1 MAFNRFRVQVIIR
14 VLLLLICSLLLAFL
28 IFRTHFHLISAGL
41 FLLIIYQTFRLIHKA
56 EKTNR
61 ELVHFFRAMEN
72 RDFTQAY
79 NSSQFGSTFRE
90 LAESF
95 TRVSQ
100 RISQLRS
107 EKEEQYLYLQ
117 TVVQH
122 VGIAVVSFKEDG
134 EVGLINQAALQLF
147 QVAQLK
153 NIRMLE
159 GINRKLPETLFA
171 LKIGENRLLKI
182 ESSPKAQHLLMS
194 ATGFKMH
201 GEIFKLVSIQN
212 IQNEIEREQMS
223 RELEIARHVQQTL
236 LPHHQPSLK
245 NFDIA
250 GICLPAREVGGDY
263 FDYIINEGSK
273 IGIVVGDV
281 SGKGVPAAIYMTLT
295 KGIIQSSV
303 SRVTSPQQSLVKLNN
318 FLYNIM
324 DRNSFVT
331 MAYAV
336 LDDKDR
342 SIRIARAGH
351 LPLIYYHS
359 RQKEILLLR
368 PSGIGLGLATQQV
381 FKKNLETVTIHLSP
395 GDWFIFYTDGITEA
409 RNKEQLEFGEEQL
422 TSCIKDNLQL
432 TAQEMID
439 TICARVQEFSRDN
452 EQHDDMTMVLIKAV

>member
-1 MAFNRFRVQVIIR
+1 MEFNRFRVQVVVR
-14 VLLLLICSLLLAFL
+14 VLLLLICSLLLAYL
-28 IFRTHFHLISAGL
+28 IFRTHFHLISLGL
-41 FLLIIYQTFRLIHKA
+41 FLLIIYQTFRLIHRA

-61 ELVHFFRAMEN
+61 DLVHFFSAMEN

-79 NSSQFGSTFRE
+79 GSGQFGSTFRE

-159 GINRKLPETLFA
+159 SITRKLPEALFS

-182 ESSPKAQHLLMS
+182 DSSPKPQHLFMS
-194 ATGFKMH
+194 ATGFKIH

-236 LPHHQPSLK
+236 LPHHQPSLE

-263 FDYIINEGSK
+263 FDYIMNEGSK

-336 LDDKDR
+336 LDSKDR

-351 LPLIYYHS
+351 LPLIYYQS
-359 RQKEILLLR
+359 RKDEILLLR

-381 FKKNLETVTIHLSP
+381 FKRNLETVTIHLSP

-422 TSCIKDNLQL
+422 IGCIKDNLHL
-432 TAQEMID
+432 TAQEMIK